1 MSPVRRPRSSSPVHQ
16 IVPDCL
22 GLLTTLAH
30 RRRLVTLTS
39 LAWTKTAPSALHDLS
54 VRRTRSTALPPG
66 SSTST
71 RNATRRSSSANCWR
85 PRRSKRGR
93 REPWGGTA
101 TGTGAGTGSGTE
113 ARGHE
118 GDLGRGARP
127 GVNGGTHENDVIPRG
142 WTNSVERFA
151 TTAAEKEAG
160 TGTGAVEG
168 TGTRIPTPGRRL
180 RSSSTRSSSPPR
192 NGRRRRAR
200 RRLRRPRRL
209 PPSTRLRRTTPM
221 GPRWTPRRRR

>member
-39 LAWTKTAPSALHDLS
+39 LAWTKTAPSATHDLS

-93 REPWGGTA
+93 RREPWGGTA
-101 TGTGAGTGSGTE
+101 TGNGAGTGSGTE
-113 ARGHE
+113 ARTGEHE
-118 GDLGRGARP
+118 GDLGRGART
-127 GVNGGTHENDVIPRG
+127 GGNGGTHENDAIPRG

-151 TTAAEKEAG
+151 TTATEKEAGTG

-168 TGTRIPTPGRRL
+168 TGTRIPNPGRRL

-200 RRLRRPRRL
+200 RRLRRPRR
-209 PPSTRLRRTTPM
+209 PP
-221 GPRWTPRRRR
+221 PR

>member
-1 MSPVRRPRSSSPVHQ
+1 MLRGERRFVSVFATVNVPRSSSPFVIPVHQ

-39 LAWTKTAPSALHDLS
+39 LAWTKTAPSATHDLS

-93 REPWGGTA
+93 GDVNHGAGRRQGTEQGPGVGPRQGQGSTREISVEEPAQAGTA
-101 TGTGAGTGSGTE
+101 GLT
-113 ARGHE
+113 R
-118 GDLGRGARP
+118 
-127 GVNGGTHENDVIPRG
+127 
-142 WTNSVERFA
+142 
-151 TTAAEKEAG
+151 TTRSPEAG
-160 TGTGAVEG
+160 
-168 TGTRIPTPGRRL
+168 
-180 RSSSTRSSSPPR
+180 
-192 NGRRRRAR
+192 
-200 RRLRRPRRL
+200 
-209 PPSTRLRRTTPM
+209 
-221 GPRWTPRRRR
+221 

>member
-1 MSPVRRPRSSSPVHQ
+1 MLRGERRFVSVFATVNVPRSSSPFVVPVHQ

-39 LAWTKTAPSALHDLS
+39 LAWTKTAPSATHDLS

-93 REPWGGTA
+93 ETRTMGRDGDRERSRDREWD
-101 TGTGAGTGSGTE
+101 
-113 ARGHE
+113 RGK
-118 GDLGRGARP
+118 DRGARGRSRSRSP
-127 GVNGGTHENDVIPRG
+127 HRR
-142 WTNSVERFA
+142 ERRDSR
-151 TTAAEKEAG
+151 E
-160 TGTGAVEG
+160 
-168 TGTRIPTPGRRL
+168 RRD
-180 RSSSTRSSSPPR
+180 PPR
-192 NGRRRRAR
+192 LDEFGREIRDDRGRNDNR
-200 RRLRRPRRL
+200 GRDRDRGGGGHRDSNPHPREEAEEFLDSVKSQLQVSQPQTIIRCCL
-209 PPSTRLRRTTPM
+209 SFLSVL
-221 GPRWTPRRRR
+221 